1 MNKKFKLKK
10 GDEVIVLAGKDKG
23 KTGKIIKI
31 VPKQMK
37 VIVSEINKVK
47 KNQKP
52 DNNQPGGIIDKE
64 MPIHISNL
72 SFYDPE
78 LKKGIRIG
86 YKLDKNKKV
95 LQSQAD
101 CIDGLKDA
109 LDVTIALTAHYLE
122 KHVFEYCVTTNT
134 ISELNS
140 YITNASQRESDI
152 LIKKMHNLFDA
163 TPKNKSVLKQMPLKK
178 LLDNAKMRLLDSE
191 AYKYNDRKTA
201 NYDFMVNMLKME
213 RTLAKADHPFIVL
226 SLNAEN

>member
-31 VPKQMK
+31 VTKQMK
-37 VIVSEINKVK
+37 AIVSEINKVK

-86 YKLDKNKKV
+86 YKLDKNKK
-95 LQSQAD
+95 AR
-101 CIDGLKDA
+101 I
-109 LDVTIALTAHYLE
+109 
-122 KHVFEYCVTTNT
+122 
-134 ISELNS
+134 
-140 YITNASQRESDI
+140 
-152 LIKKMHNLFDA
+152 
-163 TPKNKSVLKQMPLKK
+163 NKSTGK
-178 LLDNAKMRLLDSE
+178 E
-191 AYKYNDRKTA
+191 
-201 NYDFMVNMLKME
+201 
-213 RTLAKADHPFIVL
+213 I
-226 SLNAEN
+226 